1 MKVQTNIEYTV
12 KAEIDDTQ
20 DIRIDLYINEEKID
34 RGWLVLNEQT
44 PVVVKQA
51 IVDRINGEKEL

>member
-1 MKVQTNIEYTV
+1 MKIQANIEYTV
-12 KAEIDDTQ
+12 KAEIDGVD
-20 DIRIDLYINEEKID
+20 DIRIDLYINEEKVD
-34 RGWLVLNEQT
+34 RGWLSLNEQT